1 LKDLTKVYTIDRDG
15 EIQNTVT
22 DIDII
27 GDFVYFTCPLRKLI
41 DIYRI
46 LPDGG
51 LATYGVLGVET
62 VDNWG
67 LSEGSS
73 FWKPINLHINVQAS
87 DRFFVELEDRLV
99 IIDIADNQAHYVATI
114 MLGGLSQDWSR
125 MIAVEPDTIMIVEVD
140 KSETQR
146 ITEYNIR
153 NPYFPV

>member
-1 LKDLTKVYTIDRDG
+1 
-15 EIQNTVT
+15 
-22 DIDII
+22 
-27 GDFVYFTCPLRKLI
+27 
-41 DIYRI
+41 
-46 LPDGG
+46 
-51 LATYGVLGVET
+51 
-62 VDNWG
+62 
-67 LSEGSS
+67 
-73 FWKPINLHINVQAS
+73 
-87 DRFFVELEDRLV
+87 VELEDRLV